1 MIMIICEERGELRTL
16 FDNEDSIS
24 QHKLAILS
32 FRSRFN
38 ADLNYYMVDCDSYI
52 RYGLTADELFDM
64 INEKYIESGKKD
76 LDMLFSTISRI

>member
-16 FDNEDSIS
+16 FDNEDSIP
-24 QHKLAILS
+24 QYKLAILS

-52 RYGLTADELFDM
+52 RYGIYTVEFVQERRLVLSSYLLT
-64 INEKYIESGKKD
+64 
-76 LDMLFSTISRI
+76 RI